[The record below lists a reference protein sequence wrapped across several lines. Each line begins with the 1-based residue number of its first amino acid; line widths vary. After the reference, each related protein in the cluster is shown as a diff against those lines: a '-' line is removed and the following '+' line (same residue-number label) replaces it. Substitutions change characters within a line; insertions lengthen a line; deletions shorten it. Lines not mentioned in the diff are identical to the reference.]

1 MKHSKFLQDTRIRS
15 TKLNNVKV
23 TKDQQYFDS
32 DLRRVP
38 KKDELYPPILK
49 MRN

>member
-1 MKHSKFLQDTRIRS
+1 MTHSKFLKDTRIRS
-15 TKLNNVKV
+15 TKVNDVKV

-38 KKDELYPPILK
+38 SKEELYPPILK